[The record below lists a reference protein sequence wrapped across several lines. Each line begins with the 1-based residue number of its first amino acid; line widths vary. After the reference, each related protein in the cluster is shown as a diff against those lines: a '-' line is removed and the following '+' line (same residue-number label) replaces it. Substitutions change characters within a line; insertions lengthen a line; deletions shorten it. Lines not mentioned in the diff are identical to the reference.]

1 MRTATTLYSTTR
13 WSDMKNRPTAALRI
27 ASRRQ
32 RIRGCFSAILLAIL
46 SSLLFTTNSM
56 AADKVGIRVPPGFE
70 VSLYADDDLAHDI
83 YSMTVDSQGRV
94 VVSGAGYVRILIDKD
109 GDGKADSFKQ
119 FVDGPK
125 SGAQGMAF
133 HGRDLL
139 CTGDE
144 GLIRYRDSN
153 GDDRADG
160 SPDVF
165 LKIKAG
171 SEHHAHAIQ
180 RGPDGWWYL
189 IAGNMAEVTGKY
201 ATLPTSPIRKPE
213 FGTLLRFQPDLAG
226 GEIVADGFRN
236 AYDFAFHSA
245 GDLFVFDSDG
255 ERDVSLPWYRPT
267 RVFHA
272 LPGSTA
278 GWVSRS
284 WKRPNYYSDMP
295 PVVAE
300 FGRGSPTGVVC
311 YRHRQFPE
319 KFQEAVFVLDWT
331 FGRVMAVPLQKAGS
345 TWSSQ
350 PIEFMS
356 GIGQFGFAPTDVVV
370 SPDGSL
376 LVCVGGR
383 GTRGS
388 VYRVRYTGEDKTPE
402 IVDDVTTAEAALTSC
417 LNAPQPLSS
426 WSRTKWLP
434 LARRLGRKRI
444 VNAAKDKK
452 RSVGERLR
460 AVEILTELYGGVD
473 TITLLKLASAD
484 SARIRA
490 RAVWSEGRSRLIAK
504 QPKLLLPFFND
515 SDPLVVRCALET
527 LIGNQ
532 NSESLEPLFSS
543 LAQQLGANDSYV
555 RQTAARVIS
564 QLTDEARNTLASL
577 VGDVGVQAEL
587 AFHLGRVMRSQ
598 TFDADALATGLK
610 ILKGEH
616 PQDVTLQAIRL
627 VQLSLGDVGPREKQS
642 PAFDSYAPWLDLE
655 VHKAII
661 EPAAVELASIY
672 PTGNKQVDVE
682 LSRTL
687 AMLSPGDGELLDR
700 VLAQIGEDSHPVDDI
715 HQLLVAA
722 RIPAKRTS
730 GQREA
735 IAAALVALDKKTTS
749 RKLKLDGNWDPRI
762 GEVYAEL
769 TKHDPKLPQAIV
781 KRPEFGRP
789 SQVVYL
795 SQLSKD
801 DLPTVVSAFAQS
813 VQGDRDYPWNNQIVF
828 LLGASKMPEHR
839 TLVRD
844 QYESFAVRGAVLIVL
859 SKKPETKDREKF
871 SEGLSSSQ
879 LGVLEACLNALS
891 KLPENRE
898 PAEQFAL
905 LRSLR
910 RLGSNRSEYVLRE
923 KVVELLRRNLKQKFE
938 FVTGTA
944 GHKPQPDVVRKWTD
958 YLSEQ
963 FPEVSV
969 RELGGSAED
978 LSQLKQRLAEVDW
991 SKGDAS
997 RGRKLFEKRSCVQC
1011 HGGRQALGPDL
1022 AGVARRFS
1030 RDDLFVSITVPNRD
1044 VSPRYQTTLVETTE
1058 GKVYTGLVIHQSAE
1072 GLLLRNATNQTFRF
1086 EADEIETQQT
1096 RSTSLMP
1103 AGLLKDLKP
1112 TELADLY
1119 RYIGGL

>member
-1 MRTATTLYSTTR
+1 
-13 WSDMKNRPTAALRI
+13 MKYRLIAALKI
-27 ASRRQ
+27 PLRRR
-32 RIRGCFSAILLAIL
+32 RIRGCFRACLVAVLGSCLFGGNLLAEE
-46 SSLLFTTNSM
+46 N
-56 AADKVGIRVPPGFE
+56 VGIHVPPGFE

-83 YSMTVDSQGRV
+83 YSMTVDSLGRV

-139 CTGDE
+139 CTGDD
-144 GLIRYRDSN
+144 GLIRYRDRD

-180 RGPDGWWYL
+180 RGPDGWWFL

-201 ATLPTSPIRKPE
+201 ATLSTSPIRKPAY
-213 FGTLLRFQPDLAG
+213 GTLLRFQPDLAG

-272 LPGSTA
+272 LPGSNA

-284 WKRPNYYSDMP
+284 WKRPDYFPDMP

-300 FGRGSPTGVVC
+300 FGRGSPTGVTC

-319 KFQEAVFVLDWT
+319 KFQGALFVLDWT
-331 FGRVMAVPLQKAGS
+331 FGRVMALPLQKAGS
-345 TWSSQ
+345 SWSSK

-388 VYRVRYTGEDKTPE
+388 VYRVRYTGKDNRGQ
-402 IVDDVTTAEAALTSC
+402 DNTTAKTGENQSAGSSLSTC

-426 WSRTKWLP
+426 WSRAKWLP
-434 LARRLGRKRI
+434 LARRLGRQRF
-444 VNAAKDKK
+444 VDAAKDKTL
-452 RSVGERLR
+452 SIVARLR
-460 AVEILTELYGGVD
+460 AIEILTDLYGGVD
-473 TITLLKLASAD
+473 TITLLKLATTEAVE
-484 SARIRA
+484 IRA
-490 RAVWSEGRSRLIAK
+490 RAVWSAGRSGLIAR

-515 SDPLVVRCALET
+515 ADPLVVRCALET
-527 LIGNQ
+527 LLGNPKA
-532 NSESLEPLFSS
+532 ESQVPLFSS
-543 LAQQLGANDSYV
+543 LARQLGAEDRFV
-555 RQTAARVIS
+555 RQTAARVVS
-564 QLTDEARNTLASL
+564 QLPDREATQLKTLA
-577 VGDVGVQAEL
+577 GDQGVQAEL
-587 AFHLGRVMRSQ
+587 AYHLGRVTRAKE
-598 TFDADALATGLK
+598 FNADTLAVGLNV
-610 ILKGEH
+610 LKGDH
-616 PQDVTLQAIRL
+616 PRDISLQAVRL
-627 VQLSLGDVGPREKQS
+627 LQLSLGDVGPRDKQS
-642 PAFDSYAPWLDLE
+642 PAFDSYASWIDLTE
-655 VHKAII
+655 YKATL
-661 EPAAVELASIY
+661 EPVAVELASIY

-682 LSRTL
+682 LSRVL
-687 AMLSPGDGELLDR
+687 AMLAPADADLLDR
-700 VLAQIGEDSHPVDDI
+700 VLAKIDERSHPVDDI

-722 RIPAKRTS
+722 RIPAQRTER
-730 GQREA
+730 QREA
-735 IAAALVALDKKTTS
+735 IAAALVTLDTKMTA

-762 GEVYAEL
+762 GEMYAEL
-769 TKHDPKLPQAIV
+769 TKHDPALPQAIV

-789 SQVVYL
+789 GQVIYL

-828 LLGASKMPEHR
+828 LLGASKTPAHR
-839 TLVRD
+839 ALVRN

-859 SKKPETKDREKF
+859 AKKPEVEDRDKF
-871 SEGLSSSQ
+871 VEGLSSSQ
-879 LGVLEACLNALS
+879 LGVLEACLNALL
-891 KLPENRE
+891 KLPENLE
-898 PAEQFAL
+898 STEQFAL
-905 LRSLR
+905 LRTLR
-910 RLGSNRSEYVLRE
+910 RLGSNRSEYELRE
-923 KVVELLRRNLKQKFE
+923 KVVKLLRRNLKQDFE
-938 FVTGTA
+938 FILGTA
-944 GHKPQPDVVRKWTD
+944 GHKPQPDVIRKWTD
-958 YLSEQ
+958 YLSSQ
-963 FPEVSV
+963 FPDVSV
-969 RELGGSAED
+969 RELGGGAAD
-978 LSQLKQRLAEVDW
+978 LSQLKIRLAEVDW
-991 SKGDAS
+991 SKGDAA
-997 RGRKLFEKRSCVQC
+997 RGRALFQKRSCVQC

-1030 RDDLFVSITVPNRD
+1030 RDDLFVSIVIPNRD

-1058 GKVYTGLVIHQSAE
+1058 GKVYTGLIIYESVE
-1072 GLLLRNATNQTFRF
+1072 GLLLRNATNQTYRF
-1086 EADEIETQQT
+1086 EADEIETRQT
-1096 RSTSLMP
+1096 RPTSLMP
-1103 AGLLKDLKP
+1103 SGLLKDLKP
-1112 TELADLY
+1112 GELADLY